1 MYYEARQAA
10 LSNNESYHIAAF
22 VPRDRNSPIGIN
34 SRREFSSQYRKR
46 YSNARE
52 TIHDLHAEADLIL
65 KLREI
70 PDRICV
76 VRFLSDG
83 SPTMARPCIHCQNF
97 LRLKGVKRVKYTNW
111 DGEWEFMDLDK
122 AAA

>member
-10 LSNNESYHIAAF
+10 LSNSESYHIAAF
-22 VPRDRNSPIGIN
+22 VPHRNSPIGVN
-34 SRREFSSQYRKR
+34 SSRAFSSRFRKR
-46 YSNARE
+46 YANARD

-65 KLREI
+65 KLREV
-70 PDRICV
+70 PERICV

-83 SPTMARPCIHCQNF
+83 SPTMAKPCIHCQNF

-111 DGEWEFMDLDK
+111 DGEWEFLDLSRS
-122 AAA
+122 AA